1 MQRRNELLNQL
12 LYYVFE
18 SKIQM
23 ILLSGIYDDTIQ
35 IWNLGKE
42 DFSLNEF
49 KNYESNNN
57 DIDSILEEI
66 KQEFNPELLG
76 VILNDIEVFLNNLN
90 RREEISSTEF
100 NAFNLKL
107 SDLKEILKG
116 NYHDL
121 LHHLYLEKINF
132 RSSKHAIGYLYSM
145 SLLVDDS
152 IKKIELGALKQD
164 LNVWTSNTARLI
176 LYYFDFYMQLY
187 SSPSTIHTFRNEI
200 TLSDYE
206 KKNLLECFQFLKKQE
221 SPATLN
227 IIHEQ
232 AMRII
237 KSDNIIHESE
247 RWIWQQMK
255 HYWKI

>member
-12 LYYVFE
+12 LHFVFE

-42 DFSLNEF
+42 DFSIEEF
-49 KNYESNNN
+49 KNYQANNN

-66 KQEFNPELLG
+66 KQEFNPEILG

-90 RREEISSTEF
+90 RREEISSTEL

-107 SDLKEILKG
+107 SELKEILKG
-116 NYHDL
+116 NYLDL

-145 SLLVDDS
+145 ALLVDDS

-176 LYYFDFYMQLY
+176 LYYFDFYMRLY
-187 SSPSTIHTFRNEI
+187 SNPSILHTFRNEI
-200 TLSDYE
+200 TLSNYE
-206 KKNLLECFQFLKKQE
+206 KTNLLDCFRYLKANEK
-221 SPATLN
+221 PPKLI

-232 AMRII
+232 AMKII

-247 RWIWQQMK
+247 KWIWEQMTY
-255 HYWKI
+255 YWKI

>member
-132 RSSKHAIGYLYSM
+132 RS
-145 SLLVDDS
+145 
-152 IKKIELGALKQD
+152 
-164 LNVWTSNTARLI
+164 
-176 LYYFDFYMQLY
+176 
-187 SSPSTIHTFRNEI
+187 
-200 TLSDYE
+200 
-206 KKNLLECFQFLKKQE
+206 
-221 SPATLN
+221 
-227 IIHEQ
+227 
-232 AMRII
+232 
-237 KSDNIIHESE
+237 
-247 RWIWQQMK
+247 
-255 HYWKI
+255 